1 MTDPGHDLIK
11 MLELT
16 AVGTDAFEGV
26 GTGGET
32 TMRIFGGHVI
42 AQALRAAY
50 LTLEGRLCH
59 SLNAYFIRAGDPAVP
74 VIYHVERTRD
84 GGSFT
89 TRRIVARQQ
98 GKEILTMSASF
109 QHQEAGIEHQ
119 HPMPACV
126 DPQELA
132 SRSALRHA
140 EVHRL
145 PEAHHEEFL
154 RPRPVEIRRGSTARF
169 FYA

>member
-1 MTDPGHDLIK
+1 MTDPGHDLTK

-16 AVGTDAFEGV
+16 AMGTDAFQGV

-42 AQALRAAY
+42 TQALRAAY

-119 HPMPACV
+119 HLMPPCLG
-126 DPQELA
+126 PQDLA
-132 SRSALRHA
+132 SRLAS
-140 EVHRL
+140 
-145 PEAHHEEFL
+145 
-154 RPRPVEIRRGSTARF
+154 RRGAPF
-169 FYA
+169 A

>member
-59 SLNAYFIRAGDPAVP
+59 SLNAYFYPSRRSGRACD
-74 VIYHVERTRD
+74 
-84 GGSFT
+84 
-89 TRRIVARQQ
+89 
-98 GKEILTMSASF
+98 L
-109 QHQEAGIEHQ
+109 
-119 HPMPACV
+119 
-126 DPQELA
+126 
-132 SRSALRHA
+132 SR
-140 EVHRL
+140 
-145 PEAHHEEFL
+145 
-154 RPRPVEIRRGSTARF
+154 
-169 FYA
+169 